1 MTFNFRGLVKLPA
14 LHAMVLAGFGFAG
27 FGLPNLNAQSA
38 DTSGNG
44 LLKGTFAFRHVAVQ
58 AVDTNYNP
66 TEVTASYGTIIFDG
80 LGDYSVN
87 GTVVDNT
94 ANPVSQPLNVTG
106 MYAIGSNGTGFIAN
120 PLYPNDNFDLIIGAV
135 SQGVFTGSSTESYGE
150 QYVLNDIFVAIP
162 LGPNLANAL
171 FKTAYQTGV
180 LDFAGGDSSAIK
192 NALFE
197 LTPNGSGGFGTIS
210 LSGQASNQTS
220 TSLSQS
226 ISGATYNFNSDGSA
240 SLSVPLPSG
249 VSLTNALFTGNKTMF
264 QSADGNFILG
274 WTASG
279 YDIFFGVKALTV
291 PATITTAQG
300 LYFNAGLQDSIHDF
314 GTDSYYGS
322 LSLTGDSNGD
332 GISHQRSNAV
342 GPAFDFGSA
351 DYITLNPDG
360 TTTGGDFIGYVY
372 GFGVGGA
379 AYVGMGT
386 QGTFA
391 LVIGLHAA
399 TFAGPGVFLNPIGV
413 VSSASYQPITAS
425 LALGEL
431 ITLYGTGLSDV
442 TQSTTG
448 GEAFPTT
455 LGGVS
460 VTMDGFKCPIF
471 YVSPT
476 QLSVIVPF
484 ELAAVRSVYA
494 NIQVTNNGTTSNVV
508 QMYYQD
514 TAPGAFSQT
523 QNGIG
528 FAAAEHADSGQ
539 LLDTG
544 NPALPGE
551 YISFYMTGLG
561 IVTPPVPGGAVG
573 PTGPFSTVDVWTN
586 DELTVQFN
594 DYGTNSIGNQGVIQF
609 AGLAPGL
616 AGLYQV
622 NVQVPSGVLTSDA
635 IYVEFVTDEADVLE
649 VQIPYGSGSG
659 SAAQQD
665 EHTQPRGVADRIKTI
680 RTRTHKLSA
689 YRPRV
694 NNPVGR
700 CAALGGFASSR
711 DCNK

>member
-1 MTFNFRGLVKLPA
+1 MTFNYRKLVKLPA
-14 LHAMVLAGFGFAG
+14 LHAIVLAGFGLAT
-27 FGLPNLNAQSA
+27 LNAQSA

-44 LLKGTFAFRHVAVQ
+44 LLKGTFAFRHIAVQ
-58 AVDTNYNP
+58 ALDTNYNP
-66 TEVTASYGTIIFDG
+66 TEVTATYGIITFDG
-80 LGDYSVN
+80 LGDYTVN
-87 GTVVDNT
+87 ATVVDNT
-94 ANPVSQPLNVTG
+94 TNPVSQPLNVRG
-106 MYAIGSNGTGFIAN
+106 GYAIGSNGTGFIAN
-120 PLYPNDNFDLIIGAV
+120 PLFPNDGFDLIIGAV

-162 LGPNLANAL
+162 LGPNLANAS
-171 FKTAYQTGV
+171 FKTAYRTGV

-210 LSGQASNQTS
+210 LTGQASNQTA
-220 TSLSQS
+220 TSISQS
-226 ISGATYNFNSDGSA
+226 ISGATYNFTGDGSA
-240 SLSVPLPSG
+240 SLSVPLPTG
-249 VSLTNALFTGNKTMF
+249 VSFNDALFTGNKTMF

-279 YDIFFGVKALTV
+279 YDIFFGVKSLTV

-322 LSLTGDSNGD
+322 LGLTGDSNGD
-332 GISHQRSNAV
+332 GISHQRTNAAQ
-342 GPAFDFGSA
+342 PAFDFGSD

-360 TTTGGDFIGYVY
+360 TTTGGDSIGYTY

-379 AYVGMGT
+379 AYVGIGN
-386 QGTFA
+386 QGIFA
-391 LVIGLHAA
+391 LVVGLHAA
-399 TFAGPGVFLNPIGV
+399 SFAGPGVFLNPIGV
-413 VSSASYQPITAS
+413 VNSASYQPITAS

-431 ITLYGTGLSDV
+431 ITLYGTGLSDR
-442 TQSTTG
+442 TLSTPG
-448 GEAFPTT
+448 GQAFPTS

-460 VTMDGFKCPIF
+460 VTIDGFKCPIN

-476 QLSVIVPF
+476 ELSVIVPF
-484 ELAAVRSVYA
+484 ELASVRSVYA

-528 FAAAEHADSGQ
+528 FAAAEHAASGQ
-539 LLDTG
+539 PLDSG
-544 NPALPGE
+544 NPAQPGE
-551 YISFYMTGLG
+551 YISLYLTGLG
-561 IVTPPVPGGAVG
+561 TVTPAVPDGALG
-573 PTGPFSTVDVWTN
+573 PEGPFSTVDVWTN

-594 DYGTNSIGNQGVIQF
+594 DYGTNSVGNQGVIQF

-616 AGLYQV
+616 AGLYQI
-622 NVQVPSGVLTSDA
+622 NVQVPSGVLTSDS

-659 SAAQQD
+659 SSAVPQN
-665 EHTQPRGVADRIKTI
+665 EHARPPGVGDQIKTM
-680 RTRTHKLSA
+680 RTRPRKLSA
-689 YRPRV
+689 DRARV
-694 NNPVGR
+694 NNPLGR
-700 CAALGGFASSR
+700 GDRVF
-711 DCNK
+711 